1 MGKLIGV
8 ECVECRRKG
17 HHCQAQ
23 IVVEDEP
30 LCLRCADGE
39 ACCYVTGAGFRDG
52 FNFAGADEDDPCQPI
67 LPAQPVYHRAHEMR
81 FLPPNYTTTERDR
94 FRCELR
100 YASIAEVAKR
110 HGMEPEMIAQFADPD
125 ENPQPKPL
133 SKRAEKKLKAAI
145 NRPVRR
151 VIDGEVVRMAPGAVM
166 GPEFLKHK
174 PQVITPLTVLTV
186 RTTVAE
192 HYAIDEERLSIS
204 HPGTEILRI
213 RQLGMYLACE
223 LTEAGITEIGK
234 VFGEMHWT
242 TVRHAKQVVE
252 LRSKQDFTL
261 KKNIAALKAKLGA
274 GLQSKEQDFSTD
286 LVRRVL

>member
-1 MGKLIGV
+1 VSAMGKLIGV

-133 SKRAEKKLKAAI
+133 SKRAAKKLKAAI

-174 PQVITPLTVLTV
+174 PV
-186 RTTVAE
+186 
-192 HYAIDEERLSIS
+192 S
-204 HPGTEILRI
+204 ILRI
-213 RQLGMYLACE
+213 QKTISVYFGISREEMLSRSRSEKYMIPRQIAISLSRKFSGESISEIGRNFKLHNSTAHNAISSIKHRMGSYPE
-223 LTEAGITEIGK
+223 LEKKVTEIK
-234 VFGEMHWT
+234 
-242 TVRHAKQVVE
+242 
-252 LRSKQDFTL
+252 TL
-261 KKNIAALKAKLGA
+261 LLKDLSEESDDESRVMCAAA
-274 GLQSKEQDFSTD
+274 D
-286 LVRRVL
+286 